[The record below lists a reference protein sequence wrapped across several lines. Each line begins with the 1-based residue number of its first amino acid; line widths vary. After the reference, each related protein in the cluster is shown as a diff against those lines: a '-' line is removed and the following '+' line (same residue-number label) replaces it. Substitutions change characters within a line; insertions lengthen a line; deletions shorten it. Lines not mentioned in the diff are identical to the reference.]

1 MQRTIIFLLIASLFL
16 VSVSAQDF
24 AAFGD
29 TTINAVPCGNTVRNV
44 TIQNTRDVQSTY
56 SLSVG
61 GDASDYV
68 TFSTL
73 SFILEPQQSAII
85 NTFYN
90 IPCDVRPGTYSTDLF
105 FSDGEIEKQLTQDVV
120 IAVPDNL
127 NLTLSQTSAV
137 IAPCETAAYTLSVH
151 NPLNFTEIYNI
162 QADGHPNVHLSEK
175 TVVLQGNERK
185 DIIFSVTPDDCTQS
199 GTFPLTVSINTDKS
213 SQSKDIAL
221 ELIIKSTDIPVI
233 AEGVTRIR
241 TGYVD
246 STADINIENIGDRV
260 SEYTMSVEGADWAS
274 ISPAVVSLSPGQ
286 TKTLSLRLVPTSEI
300 SKGNYVASIVATVDQ
315 TGIRYSKDIT
325 LALKPETFFERN
337 PALFIAIIVV
347 IIAIIA
353 AIYYFVRY
361 LRSPAFKEKMRKM
374 KEQREARR
382 KAREQK
388 RAEQLRKKLEL
399 QRKESERKRAEL
411 EYIKKQ
417 MQSKAEK
424 EIKKDYHLIS
434 KKDLVIGKK
443 NVPKA
448 KIGMIVLG
456 IVVIILLAVLWAV
469 ISPNGLYVLIG
480 LVILGAIFAAKKLSR
495 MRVVR
500 ACWKNA
506 IEKQTLHVNV
516 WKCGLSLLSIT
527 SEKTIKNLKLLV
539 RKTHARVAPSA
550 AVYQTIQ
557 LKTNVP
563 EDATSIKATFTISKK
578 WLARKQVSLDEVR
591 LARYSKQTWSTISF
605 KKSGEDKNFI
615 HITADID
622 KHGTY
627 SVYARVPQKPV
638 SVGSKIVWGFV
649 GVALLVIVAISLTP
663 SGNTVAHGMPPQV
676 WQQDTVHT
684 LDLSNYFKDPD
695 GDKLTFS
702 VSKTSHVVIDI
713 SGNIAYITPAPGW
726 IGTELV
732 KFGASDGKGGSVAS
746 NTVPL
751 RVEAHL
757 IPPRIQPFIALLVA
771 VLSLILILWSIRSHK
786 KK

>member
-68 TFSTL
+68 TFSAL
-73 SFILEPQQSAII
+73 SFTLEPQQSAII

-105 FSDGEIEKQLTQDVV
+105 FSDGEVEKQLTQDVV

-137 IAPCETAAYTLSVH
+137 IAPCETAAYTLSLH
-151 NPLNFTEIYNI
+151 NPLNFTEIYNL
-162 QADGHPNVHLSEK
+162 QASGHPNVHLSEK

-185 DIIFSVTPDDCTQS
+185 DVIVSVTPDDCTQS

-246 STADINIENIGDRV
+246 STADITIENTGDRV
-260 SEYTMSVEGADWAS
+260 TQYTMSVEGAGWAS
-274 ISPAVVSLSPGQ
+274 ISPAAVSLSPGQ
-286 TKTLSLRLVPTSEI
+286 TKTLALRLVPTSEVP
-300 SKGNYVASIVATVDQ
+300 KGNYVAGIVATVDQ

-325 LALKPETFFERN
+325 LALKPETLFEKN

-347 IIAIIA
+347 IAAIIA
-353 AIYYFVRY
+353 GIYYLVRY

-374 KEQREARR
+374 REQREARR

-399 QRKESERKRAEL
+399 QRKAAERKRAEL
-411 EYIKKQ
+411 DRVKKQ

-424 EIKKDYHLIS
+424 EIKKDYHLVS
-434 KKDLVIGKK
+434 KKDLIVGKK

-448 KIGMIVLG
+448 KIGMLVLG

-480 LVILGAIFAAKKLSR
+480 LVILGVIFAAKKLSR

-527 SEKTIKNLKLLV
+527 PEKAIKNLKLLA
-539 RKTHARVAPSA
+539 RKTRARVAPSA

-557 LKTNVP
+557 LKTNVS
-563 EDATSIKATFTISKK
+563 EDVTSIKATFTISKK
-578 WLARKQVSLDEVR
+578 WMARKNVDLNDIR
-591 LARYSKQTWSTISF
+591 LARYANQNWSTISF
-605 KKSGEDKNFI
+605 KKSGEDKNVI

-638 SVGSKIVWGFV
+638 SVGSKIMWGFV

-663 SGNTVAHGMPPQV
+663 SGNTVAHGIPPQV
-676 WQQDTVHT
+676 WQQDLVHS

-695 GDKLTFS
+695 GDALTFS
-702 VSKTSHVVIDI
+702 VSKTSRIAIDI
-713 SGNIAYITPAPGW
+713 SGNTAFMTPDPGW
-726 IGTELV
+726 TGEERV
-732 KFGASDGKGGSVAS
+732 KFGASDSKGGFISS

-751 RVEAHL
+751 RVEKHL
-757 IPPRIQPFIALLVA
+757 IPVRIQPFIALLVA
-771 VLSLILILWSIRSHK
+771 VLALILILWSIRSHK